1 MNKIKLMLKEA
12 AERQEIHDVDK
23 NYIISNIDTNKVLN
37 SKPKT
42 VRRPYKRLIPLFASL
57 VLVVGVVLS
66 ISLYF
71 GLRSNDKPNNEV
83 IYNDEFLAK
92 LEEFYEETTVSE
104 ANNMINVVNTFENI
118 SFDVVGESSETA
130 VTTTK
135 KYLTPELE
143 ESIVNDT
150 HTFINNFENMYN
162 IKSSTATLI
171 ENSIHGQYN
180 KTIEVSSNDFIYY
193 MYFNENLVEEKNVEG
208 LNYKYKSEIE
218 GQIISGSNQYSFN
231 GIKRIKNS
239 YLEYEMTIIINDN
252 YHIDVKEKFPVN
264 SDLSLKYKQFKF
276 DYIYSNGENT
286 KKVRIEQNFN
296 DQQQTKNIRF
306 VANEFATNE
315 VKMTI
320 NPPKGN
326 VFTCK
331 IDGRE
336 SEVLTITLGEAGYNY
351 KFKNS
356 FNEYNK

>member
-1 MNKIKLMLKEA
+1 MNKIKAMLKEA
-12 AERQEIHDVDK
+12 AARQEIHDVDK

-104 ANNMINVVNTFENI
+104 ANNMINVVNTFESV
-118 SFDVVGESSETA
+118 SFDVVPIS
-130 VTTTK
+130 K
-135 KYLTPELE
+135 PLIPEME
-143 ESIVNDT
+143 VSIVNDT

-218 GQIISGSNQYSFN
+218 GQIISGSNQYSFS

-239 YLEYEMTIIINDN
+239 ILEYEMTIIINDN

-264 SDLSLKYKQFKF
+264 SDLSIKYTQFNF
-276 DYIYSNGENT
+276 DYNYYNGDKT
-286 KKVRIEQNFN
+286 KKVRIEQKFG
-296 DQQQTKNIRF
+296 DKPQIRF
-306 VANEFATNE
+306 VANEFAANE
-315 VKMTI
+315 FKMTI
-320 NPPKGN
+320 TKLESNSLQ
-326 VFTCK
+326 CK
-331 IDGRE
+331 IDSSDGTLLYINI
-336 SEVLTITLGEAGYNY
+336 SEEGYNY
-351 KFKNS
+351 KFKYKDKEKTS
-356 FNEYNK
+356 NEYNK